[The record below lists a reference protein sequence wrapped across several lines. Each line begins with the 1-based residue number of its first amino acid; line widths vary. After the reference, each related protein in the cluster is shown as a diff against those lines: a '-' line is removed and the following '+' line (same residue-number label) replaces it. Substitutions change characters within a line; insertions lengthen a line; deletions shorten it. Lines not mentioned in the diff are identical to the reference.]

1 MVDEPTVKQ
10 IKETYRY
17 YFEGKLLVAAAKE
30 AGFNMNHR
38 TKNGGIAGKA
48 CNVRKQKCRV

>member
-38 TKNGGIAGKA
+38 TKNGGIAGKD